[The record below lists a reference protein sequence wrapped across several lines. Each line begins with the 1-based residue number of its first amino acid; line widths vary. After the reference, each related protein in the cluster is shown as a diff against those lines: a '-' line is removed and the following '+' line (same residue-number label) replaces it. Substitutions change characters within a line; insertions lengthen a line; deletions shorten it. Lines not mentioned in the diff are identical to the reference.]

1 MKVSSCRMRIRYNEA
16 QLYVQLLLNK
26 RLHMPHELAENKA
39 ESSHADGELEERFLN
54 KKNP

>member
-1 MKVSSCRMRIRYNEA
+1 MKVSSCRMRIRYEA

-39 ESSHADGELEERFLN
+39 ESSHADGEFEERFLN